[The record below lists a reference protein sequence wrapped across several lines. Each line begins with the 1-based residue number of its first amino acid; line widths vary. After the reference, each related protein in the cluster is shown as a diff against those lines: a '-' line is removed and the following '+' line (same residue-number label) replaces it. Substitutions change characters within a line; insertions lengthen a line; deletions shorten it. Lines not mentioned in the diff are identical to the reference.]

1 VKQVTALRS
10 GKGRRK
16 RVNVYLDSKFA
27 FSLEAEVVLT
37 ERLKVGEELS
47 DEQISAL
54 AKADNFQRCLN
65 AALHYLSYRPRSES
79 ELRERLYRRNFDEES
94 IGRVVARL
102 EELGL
107 VDDMEFAQFW
117 QDNRQA
123 FSPRSSSLTRLE
135 LRRKGVAE
143 EVISQVV
150 TPASDG
156 DGAYRAALGKAR
168 RLPVSDYQSFRR
180 RLGEYLRRRGFS
192 YGVINNTVQQLW
204 QEMKESGSG

>member
-1 VKQVTALRS
+1 
-10 GKGRRK
+10 
-16 RVNVYLDSKFA
+16 
-27 FSLEAEVVLT
+27 
-37 ERLKVGEELS
+37 
-47 DEQISAL
+47 
-54 AKADNFQRCLN
+54 
-65 AALHYLSYRPRSES
+65 
-79 ELRERLYRRNFDEES
+79 
-94 IGRVVARL
+94 VARL

-156 DGAYRAALGKAR
+156 EGAYRAALGKAR

-204 QEMKESGSG
+204 QEMKGSGSG

>member
-16 RVNVYLDSKFA
+16 RVNVYLDSRFA

-37 ERLKVGEELS
+37 ERLKVGQELS

-107 VDDMEFAQFW
+107 VNDMEFAQFW

-156 DGAYRAALGKAR
+156 EGAYRAALGKAR

>member
-1 VKQVTALRS
+1 MKQVTALRS

-37 ERLKVGEELS
+37 ERLKVGQELS

>member
-107 VDDMEFAQFW
+107 VNDMEFAQFW

-156 DGAYRAALGKAR
+156 EGAYRAALGKAR

>member
-37 ERLKVGEELS
+37 ERLKVGQELS

-107 VDDMEFAQFW
+107 VNDMEFAQFW

-156 DGAYRAALGKAR
+156 EGAYRAALGKAR

>member
-1 VKQVTALRS
+1 MKQVTALRS

-37 ERLKVGEELS
+37 ERLKVGQELS
-47 DEQISAL
+47 DDQISAL

-156 DGAYRAALGKAR
+156 EGAYRAALGKAR

>member
-16 RVNVYLDSKFA
+16 RVNVYLDSRFA

-37 ERLKVGEELS
+37 ERLKVGQELS
-47 DEQISAL
+47 DDQISAL

-107 VDDMEFAQFW
+107 VNDMEFAQFW

-156 DGAYRAALGKAR
+156 EGAYRAALGKAR